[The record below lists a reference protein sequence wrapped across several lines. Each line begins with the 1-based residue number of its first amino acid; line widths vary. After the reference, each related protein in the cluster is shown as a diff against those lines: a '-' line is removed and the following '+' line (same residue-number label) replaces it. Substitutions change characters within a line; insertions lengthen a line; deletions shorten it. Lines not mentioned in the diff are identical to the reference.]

1 MDYVVLERRNALL
14 RKEIKKLKFAV
25 FKLKLYS
32 VFVSLLCLIFAI
44 RIYL

>member
-1 MDYVVLERRNALL
+1 MSHVVLERRNALL
-14 RKEIKKLKFAV
+14 RKEIKRLNFAV

-32 VFVSLLCLIFAI
+32 AFTSLLCLIFAI

>member
-1 MDYVVLERRNALL
+1 VNNVVLERRNALL
-14 RKEIKKLKFAV
+14 RKEIKRLNFAV

-32 VFVSLLCLIFAI
+32 AFVSLLCLVFAI